1 MAAFA
6 VDSDEAKQWMEGGD
20 SRAELQVV
28 GGALIGGLGGG
39 SVFTAVGGG
48 LGAGLSSKSADQTRA
63 VADAVTDATD
73 SSLVGNI
80 SSNILAG
87 LGGALVGGTAG
98 AAAASNVDLYN
109 RKNDLG
115 NDQAKEDLAASQNV
129 IASYLQNNLPSWI
142 TGPLDSANKTVD
154 GWAAQF
160 KAKMDG
166 DAQAIISQP
175 PTTQMARGAANGLS
189 AGVVEGGE
197 PPTPGLGGARVSS
210 AGEAANAVSGTPG
223 YVPDN
228 AILNSGTGD
237 GQSSANNGNI
247 NDLESATDSGV
258 PGRVQSRINVTN
270 DGLDH
275 IGDRH
280 LDSTVNASQFT
291 ISESDLTNLLQSP
304 NIVSTPVTR
313 TIQSGGN
320 INYVREV
327 NAGQVGRYR

>member
-1 MAAFA
+1 MKADGSF
-6 VDSDEAKQWMEGGD
+6 E
-20 SRAELQVV
+20 RFTLNIN
-28 GGALIGGLGGG
+28 GA
-39 SVFTAVGGG
+39 T
-48 LGAGLSSKSADQTRA
+48 
-63 VADAVTDATD
+63 
-73 SSLVGNI
+73 
-80 SSNILAG
+80 
-87 LGGALVGGTAG
+87 
-98 AAAASNVDLYN
+98 
-109 RKNDLG
+109 
-115 NDQAKEDLAASQNV
+115 
-129 IASYLQNNLPSWI
+129 
-142 TGPLDSANKTVD
+142 
-154 GWAAQF
+154 
-160 KAKMDG
+160 
-166 DAQAIISQP
+166 
-175 PTTQMARGAANGLS
+175 
-189 AGVVEGGE
+189 
-197 PPTPGLGGARVSS
+197 
-210 AGEAANAVSGTPG
+210 
-223 YVPDN
+223 
-228 AILNSGTGD
+228 D